1 MIEEKWGKRYKTSCQ
16 RKRLR
21 DMAWRLLNNLLPGY
35 LICFSIYS
43 TILVKPRNQFSSF
56 SIAVTAPTV
65 ALMMR
70 LGYLMDRLECLMGRL
85 GYLMGRLECL
95 MGRLGC
101 LPRGRLECLMGRLG
115 LLGQGLLR
123 RVGAAGF
130 LIGQEG
136 RKYPAPIPAAAG
148 VVRL

>member
-70 LGYLMDRLECLMGRL
+70 LGYLM
-85 GYLMGRLECL
+85 GRLECL

-101 LPRGRLECLMGRLG
+101 LPRGRLECLMGRLGCLPRGRLG